1 MEPLILV
8 APSANFS
15 AQIASYRQEFLDEG
29 GSMDGTGSL
38 RSTPDPADW
47 LAQVEALRCEET
59 TPVNWVPSTQFLGVR
74 PSDGRVVGMLQ
85 IRHRFNEFLEK
96 FGGNIGYS
104 VRPSERRKGF
114 AAQMLRLCLP
124 RCRELGLTRVLVTCL
139 RENEASRRT
148 ILANGGVYES
158 TVYEPREGE
167 HLERYWIDLGR
178 AH

>member
-8 APSANFS
+8 APSADFS

-74 PSDGRVVGMLQ
+74 PS
-85 IRHRFNEFLEK
+85 
-96 FGGNIGYS
+96 
-104 VRPSERRKGF
+104 ERRKGF

-124 RCRELGLTRVLVTCL
+124 RCRELGLTRVLITCL